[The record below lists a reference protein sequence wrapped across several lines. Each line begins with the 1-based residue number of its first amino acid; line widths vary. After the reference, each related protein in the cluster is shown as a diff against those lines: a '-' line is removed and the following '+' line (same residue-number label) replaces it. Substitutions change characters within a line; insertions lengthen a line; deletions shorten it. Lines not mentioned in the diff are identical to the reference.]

1 MSADS
6 QYSEKA
12 SVTTIRTLLYPSIM
26 PLLTLKKTLNN
37 NNKMTAEVKTA
48 VILLLF
54 CYYFI
59 CTTTFYEDSAKHL

>member
-6 QYSEKA
+6 QYLEKA

-26 PLLTLKKTLNN
+26 NLLTLKKTQN
-37 NNKMTAEVKTA
+37 NNKMTEEIKTA

-54 CYYFI
+54 YLYYHF
-59 CTTTFYEDSAKHL
+59 L

>member
-26 PLLTLKKTLNN
+26 HLLTLKKTLN

-59 CTTTFYEDSAKHL
+59 CTTTFYEGSAKRL